1 MNDIDI
7 VAATIGFYISMIKSG
22 KSWTEECEKE
32 RAKALEAL
40 QRLAKK

>member
-7 VAATIGFYISMIKSG
+7 VASVIGFYIAIIKSG
-22 KSWTEECEKE
+22 KPWTEECEKE

-40 QRLAKK
+40 QRLGKK